1 MIRVDAEQLADVA
14 VTGGVGYVPV
24 TFTGLNDYRGWQLFK
39 STGGPLVAVDQSV
52 HGNDYWQT
60 DHDAASRKWRITFN
74 VSLDSPDDQ
83 PRTTRLVL
91 KRP

>member
-1 MIRVDAEQLADVA
+1 M
-14 VTGGVGYVPV
+14 GYVLV
-24 TFTGLNDYRGWQLFK
+24 TFAGLNDYRGWQLFK
-39 STGGPLVAVDQSV
+39 SNGGPLVAVDQSV

-60 DHDAASRKWRITFN
+60 DHDAPSGTWRITFN
-74 VSLDSPDDQ
+74 VSLDSPDNE